1 MKKEYIIIN
10 GKKYQKAN
18 TTFWD
23 ILGGLAIIGGLSFLI
38 VGTVGTVI
46 LNLLGLA

>member
-23 ILGGLAIIGGLSFLI
+23 ILGGLGCIAFISWLLVGAD
-38 VGTVGTVI
+38 GTVV

>member
-18 TTFWD
+18 D
-23 ILGGLAIIGGLSFLI
+23 NLSAIISGFALIGIISFLLVGS
-38 VGTVGTVI
+38 VGTAV
-46 LNLLGLA
+46 LALLGLA